1 MVAVLAVV
9 VCRAVAR
16 GVDQLGLVSGLARG
30 LNNSGTPGLLVG
42 MKGVADLTG
51 LLLVA
56 RCLMVLMDLLMVV
69 VLLFHREFLA
79 KLLLRCS
86 LHILG
91 GLVGA
96 AKVVFRVVDRVF
108 GICHRVGR
116 L

>member
-1 MVAVLAVV
+1 MLAVV
-9 VCRAVAR
+9 VGRAVAR
-16 GVDQLGLVSGLARG
+16 RVDQLSLVSGLARG
-30 LNNSGTPGLLVG
+30 LHNSRTAGLLVG

-56 RCLMVLMDLLMVV
+56 SCLMVLLDLLVV
-69 VLLFHREFLA
+69 VMLLFHREFLA
-79 KLLLRCS
+79 ELLLRCS

-96 AKVVFRVVDRVF
+96 AKVVFRVVDCVF